1 MSYFEKQGE
10 PPVPRGKIRVLPLA
24 APTPGAWFSH
34 PKKAGEPCPHL
45 REACRANPK
54 AGPCPCCG
62 AGDVFEF
69 RRAGG
74 LDSFEHGGLERHFP
88 AGVRRP
94 PEFSILEGRRK
105 EENIRIACCSGG
117 ARWSAA
123 SSPSIMNQSA
133 PFPTDDASG
142 EISFLPPSSLP
153 PAVLQ

>member
-34 PKKAGEPCPHL
+34 PKNGKTPPPPTGSLPRQPQA
-45 REACRANPK
+45 R
-54 AGPCPCCG
+54 PCPCCG
-62 AGDVFEF
+62 VGDVFEF

-88 AGVRRP
+88 AGERRP
-94 PEFSILEGRRK
+94 PEFSILEGWRK

>member
-10 PPVPRGKIRVLPLA
+10 PPVSRGKIRLFPLR
-24 APTPGAWFSH
+24 PPRRWHGFLTQKTGRPR
-34 PKKAGEPCPHL
+34 PHL

-74 LDSFEHGGLERHFP
+74 LDSFEHGGLERYFP
-88 AGVRRP
+88 AGERRP